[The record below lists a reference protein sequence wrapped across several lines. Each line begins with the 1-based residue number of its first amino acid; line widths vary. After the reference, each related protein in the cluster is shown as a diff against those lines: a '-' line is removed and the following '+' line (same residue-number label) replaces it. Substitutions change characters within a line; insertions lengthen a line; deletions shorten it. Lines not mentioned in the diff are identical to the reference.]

1 MSETVTW
8 SDPCDTVTTTSGNV
22 VVEAGCPA
30 PVTPIALT
38 GITQSGAVLYDS
50 IQWDG
55 TAWVAIDLLA
65 SPNRIIIDS
74 DLNSLGEFTQIV
86 LGAGANNSFTT
97 AYAFAGRIGFM
108 TSSTGTIATGFS
120 GCGTAFNSGIV
131 LGTFNTDVCDI
142 VRIPVLS
149 DGTETFFV
157 DCGLTTNRT
166 GGVTSPIDGVYFT
179 YSHGTNSGKW
189 LCCCMNNSTLT
200 SADSG
205 VTVAAN
211 TWYRL
216 DIEIGTTT
224 ALFYIDKVLVAT
236 VAGLPI
242 GTSRSTG
249 KSCLIRKAVG
259 ITSRT
264 MIVDYTHIIQ
274 GTNR

>member
-1 MSETVTW
+1 MSESISW
-8 SDPCDTVTTTSGNV
+8 SSDCDTVTTTAGVV
-22 VVEAGCPA
+22 VVEIGCPSA
-30 PVTPIALT
+30 PASMALS

-50 IQWDG
+50 IQWNG
-55 TAWVAIDLLA
+55 TAWVPIDLLA
-65 SPNRIIIDS
+65 SPNRIIMDS
-74 DLNSLGEFTQIV
+74 DLNSLGEFTQI
-86 LGAGANNSFTT
+86 LFGLGANNSFIT
-97 AYAFAGRIGFM
+97 AYAFDGRIGFM
-108 TSSTGTIATGFS
+108 TSSTGTNAAGFS
-120 GCGTAFNSGIV
+120 GCGTAVNNGIV
-131 LGTFNTDVCDI
+131 LGTFDTDVCDI

-205 VTVAAN
+205 ITVAAN

-216 DIEIGTTT
+216 DIKIGTTN

-236 VAGLPI
+236 VAGIPI

-259 ITSRT
+259 FTSRT